1 MGEKEDEKG
10 EEAWA
15 KARWFR
21 PVVLELLTISVRLK
35 PRQKETNRGV
45 RLSQSKTTRGER
57 RRAGFPGELPEPLN

>member
-1 MGEKEDEKG
+1 MGKSK
-10 EEAWA
+10 
-15 KARWFR
+15 
-21 PVVLELLTISVRLK
+21 VVQTRRSGTVNYFSTVK